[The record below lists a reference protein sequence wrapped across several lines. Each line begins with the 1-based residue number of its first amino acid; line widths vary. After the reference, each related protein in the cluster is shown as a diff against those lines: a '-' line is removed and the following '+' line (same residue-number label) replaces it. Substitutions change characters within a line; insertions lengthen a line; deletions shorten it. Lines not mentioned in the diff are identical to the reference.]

1 MILIRAHSDC
11 QHGGR
16 DKTSAQVRQRYS
28 WWVPSLPPVDGRGAR
43 SLAACAAGLSAVP
56 PCMLACLGRTA
67 NVRCHMQGA

>member
-28 WWVPSLPPVDGRGAR
+28 WWVLPLPSPGRSSRTRCG
-43 SLAACAAGLSAVP
+43 SLRRGPSAFP
-56 PCMLACLGRTA
+56 PCMLACR
-67 NVRCHMQGA
+67 VSYR